1 MQLKYLSQYDHFVTP
16 SCSPNVDTFWTS
28 FCLKM
33 FSWVPKCRLQYNPL
47 FEGSCKVFKWL
58 RIAVALMRQCR
69 YFIPVDSVFVSE
81 SQALERA
88 AQTQHKQVVVVVWL
102 SDRGTTR
109 LPPRERGPIRA
120 PALAAQTALQNPCLC
135 SFPRSYPA
143 LKSAALVL
151 SMFRR
156 KGADDVCSIVW
167 GVFVCVC
174 VCVCVCVSV
183 GLWCDRMFTYYACVP
198 GRVFLPAFSWFST
211 GFKLKSNHSRTE
223 VDSTCAVSLRS
234 FDSTP
239 LSLLLSICL
248 YSASQG
254 WITLR

>member
-1 MQLKYLSQYDHFVTP
+1 MQLKYLSQYDRFLTP

-33 FSWVPKCRLQYNPL
+33 FSWVPKFRLQYNPL

-174 VCVCVCVSV
+174 VCVCVWVWVYDVTGC
-183 GLWCDRMFTYYACVP
+183 LHIMLACL
-198 GRVFLPAFSWFST
+198 GVFFY
-211 GFKLKSNHSRTE
+211 
-223 VDSTCAVSLRS
+223 LRS
-234 FDSTP
+234 AGFP
-239 LSLLLSICL
+239 Q
-248 YSASQG
+248 ASN
-254 WITLR
+254 